1 MRFRVKT
8 TGVVLA
14 VLALVGLILGLL
26 LGRADFLQEETVT
39 SNPKPAL
46 SDQYYDERPEES
58 TKTLDTK
65 ATISS
70 LDSDSEPKEPEK
82 TPSPKA
88 TAPNTDSRL
97 KQLTTAPN
105 QNVTIPSQDSD
116 SRLKVG
122 KTQKNKTLN
131 FQSPNTLTY
140 SVKTTAAFAAY
151 KPRYEIAWADPSN
164 YGDRF
169 ATDVNGNPVNNAPI
183 IVLHETAAPAS
194 SAINFFKN
202 SHEDENVQ
210 ASYHTMIK
218 LDGTV
223 VYLVPP
229 EKRAF
234 GAGNSVFEGPL
245 GVETVKTNA
254 DLPPSVNNFAYHVG
268 LETPPSGVGTKEPTH
283 IGYTDAQY
291 QSLAW
296 LIAQSNVPDER
307 ITTHR
312 AVDRSGQ
319 RIDPRSFEFDK
330 FWNLLHS
337 FRVIAPVN
345 ISSIGN

>member
-8 TGVVLA
+8 TGVVLGI
-14 VLALVGLILGLL
+14 LALVGLVLGLL
-26 LGRADFLQEETVT
+26 LGRADFLQDQKVT
-39 SNPKPAL
+39 SNPKPAV
-46 SDQYYDERPEES
+46 SNQYVDFQPKES
-58 TKTLDTK
+58 AKALNTK
-65 ATISS
+65 ATIP
-70 LDSDSEPKEPEK
+70 SEDLESQPKETEI
-82 TPSPKA
+82 TPTPQA
-88 TAPNTDSRL
+88 TASEADSRL
-97 KQLTTAPN
+97 KQLTTAP
-105 QNVTIPSQDSD
+105 TPKAAIPSPASD
-116 SRLKVG
+116 PRLKAQ
-122 KTQKNKTLN
+122 KTQKNKSLKTL
-131 FQSPNTLTY
+131 SY

-151 KPRYEIAWADPSN
+151 KPRYEIAWADSSN

-169 ATDVNGNPVNNAPI
+169 ATDVNGTPVNNQPI

-202 SHEDENVQ
+202 SHDDENIQ

-229 EKRAF
+229 DKRAF
-234 GAGNSVFEGPL
+234 GAGNSVFDGSQ
-245 GVETVKTNA
+245 GQETVKTNP
-254 DLPPSVNNFAYHVG
+254 DLPPSVNNFAYHIG
-268 LETPPSGVGTKEPTH
+268 LETPASGVGTKETTH
-283 IGYTDAQY
+283 IGYTEEQY
-291 QSLAW
+291 HSLAW

-319 RIDPRSFEFDK
+319 RIDPRSFDFDK

-337 FRVIAPVN
+337 FRVISPVK
-345 ISSIGN
+345 ISQISN